1 VTLRWK
7 NVWRL
12 YGVYGKSYRLIARG
26 RFRRYRESRWNNLFW
41 YGLLVLFGAGI
52 GLAIAYGIGMLWTVS
67 SAEQQQSI
75 RDAAAG
81 IFVALPVMAVLYSLY
96 FTQTAQIQRMGAKN
110 ATQPIYWFPLTWE
123 EHTLASIL
131 SSMQSPLIIT
141 LLFVPAFLIPSFVIG
156 LLPLGV
162 LTVIALAASMA
173 ITGATAEILKGVQV
187 RAIEMLSK
195 RAGRLTVWLRFA
207 ATLAIFT
214 LVYVFYFTINRAGSL
229 GMVQSFA
236 NGIMLAW
243 FVPYLWPGI
252 VLYEAYHGAWIEA
265 ALFAAGIAAFGW
277 ALFRVAVRSN
287 ARFALKDTQ
296 IVRITTGGAYA
307 PKRGLLGRLGVSPAV
322 SAIMRKDLRA
332 YTRRQELMY
341 IFVMPI
347 VFVVSTLMPV
357 LAGGKTNDAGPF
369 GFFFLALQPGVVLAF
384 FLGSSLVGSEGG
396 ARWFLFMSPLSPRS
410 FVRAKYLS
418 CALVCGAVAVAAVS
432 VASLVF
438 PATPYWIATGLIE
451 GLLLTSSVGMVALAF
466 GVRGADFREA
476 VRQRTIRP
484 RWMFAGMLACVA
496 LALVVALP
504 VLLYGAVD
512 TLHAMVPELVPV
524 SLSHAYLLAAWVASG
539 VLALAIGVVF
549 YLSAVRSAA
558 ALFKSMES

>member
-1 VTLRWK
+1 MTVRWK

-12 YGVYGKSYRLIARG
+12 YSVYSKSYRLIGKG
-26 RFRRYRESRWNNLFW
+26 RFRRYRESRLRNLFW
-41 YGLLVLFGAGI
+41 YGVLVLFGAGI
-52 GLAIAYGIGMLWTVS
+52 GVAIAYGLGTLWAVS

-110 ATQPIYWFPLTWE
+110 AAQPIYWFPLTWE

-131 SSMQSPLIIT
+131 SSMQSPLVIT
-141 LLFVPAFLIPSFVIG
+141 LLFVPAFLIPAFAIG
-156 LLPLGV
+156 MLPLGV
-162 LTVIALAASMA
+162 LTVIALAAGMV
-173 ITGATAEILKGVQV
+173 ITGATAEILKGVQI
-187 RAIEMLSK
+187 RAIELLSK

-252 VLYEAYHGAWIEA
+252 VLYEAYHGAWFPA

-287 ARFALKDTQ
+287 ERFALKDTQ
-296 IVRITTGGAYA
+296 VVRITTGGAYA

-322 SAIMRKDLRA
+322 AAIMRKDLRA

-341 IFVMPI
+341 VFVMPI

-357 LAGGKTNDAGPF
+357 LAGGRTSDAGPF

-396 ARWFLFMSPLSPRS
+396 ARWFLYVAPLAPRS

-418 CALVCGAVAVAAVS
+418 CALVCGAVAASAVA

-451 GLLLTSSVGMVALAF
+451 ALLLTLSVGMVALAF

-484 RWMFAGMLACVA
+484 RWMFAGMLASVIVA
-496 LALVVALP
+496 LAVALP
-504 VLLYGAVD
+504 VLAYGALD
-512 TLHAMVPELVPV
+512 ALGDIVPGLMPS
-524 SLSHAYLLAAWVASG
+524 SLPHTYLFGAWALSG
-539 VLALAIGVVF
+539 LLALAIGAAF
-549 YLSAVRSAA
+549 YLYAVRSAA
-558 ALFKSMES
+558 SLFKSMEA